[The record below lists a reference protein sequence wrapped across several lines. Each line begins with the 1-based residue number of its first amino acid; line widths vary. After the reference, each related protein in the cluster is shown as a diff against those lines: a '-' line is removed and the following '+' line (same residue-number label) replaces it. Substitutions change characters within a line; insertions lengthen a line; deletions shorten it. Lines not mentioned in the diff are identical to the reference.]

1 MLLRLFLQALQSS
14 CPWSTAMTMKPGVEW
29 SVYYCRPRSIFQIF
43 ILQITVTGSND
54 ASCLGASSSSGASAT
69 ASSTSSTAS
78 GTTLVTIACFLV
90 AIVLTVEQIGRRPR
104 VRCQGLVDVRFVVC
118 HIRWSLCARR
128 SRRKWSGLKW
138 RESPNCRT
146 PYDPWSHVHGPPP
159 VPIMIPPLVAQGF
172 LAPILPLL
180 FFIQVTLSATLS
192 PLLFLLVS
200 LQGVWYN
207 VGSGAQIS

>member
-1 MLLRLFLQALQSS
+1 MLLRLFLRALQSS
-14 CPWSTAMTMKPGVEW
+14 CPWSTATTMKPGVEW
-29 SVYYCRPRSIFQIF
+29 SVYHCRPRPISQNF

-90 AIVLTVEQIGRRPR
+90 TIVLTVEQIGRRPR

-118 HIRWSLCARR
+118 HIRWSFCTRR

-138 RESPNCRT
+138 RESPNCCT

-159 VPIMIPPLVAQGF
+159 IPIMIPRW
-172 LAPILPLL
+172 LPKASLHL
-180 FFIQVTLSATLS
+180 FYPYYFYSSNTKCYSFPPFIFAGIFAGCV
-192 PLLFLLVS
+192 V
-200 LQGVWYN
+200 
-207 VGSGAQIS
+207 